1 MELCLEV
8 IFDFSEVVNERRRME
23 MEARKR
29 IIFPVDVPTAEE
41 AHKYIIL
48 FNGLIGVVKLGFEII
63 AHAFL
68 TGAQIFKMVLE
79 ETDLDVM
86 FDIKG
91 DDIPQTIAGLA
102 KQVALYGQN
111 RIFGFTIHCNAGR
124 KAIQDAVQAVKD
136 NFKGPNPP
144 MVIVVTLLTSLN
156 ESDFDDLD
164 IKAQTS
170 REIVLKRARMAAECG
185 AQAIVC
191 SAQETEEVKKVAPG
205 LIVINPGIKFA
216 DSKDKGAGGQ
226 KRIGTPGGAVANGA
240 DYLVIGTALKDGDAK
255 TNAERAIKEI
265 EEGLRIRE
273 SALNTDM
280 LVNVKKWLSV
290 KIYQHGGIKFDDVK
304 GFLFNLHKE
313 HPEAPVSPNYVEL
326 RRLFRNIMMRKTIA
340 GLMAPWVLEQNPK
353 RLIDLPESTTPLVST
368 LSDMTGI
375 EMISVRSEALKGGEK
390 DHGTKGVINGY
401 YEEGD
406 TALILD
412 DVVSSFAFTK
422 FKAIPLLREA
432 GFNLLP
438 VVGVVIDREE
448 GGRERLA
455 RQGFGLKSLLGLH
468 SDVTKYCIEAGL
480 ASEKIREMSI
490 AFAEAAKKFSL
501 AEA

>member
-156 ESDFDDLD
+156 ESDFEDLD
-164 IKAQTS
+164 IKA
-170 REIVLKRARMAAECG
+170 
-185 AQAIVC
+185 
-191 SAQETEEVKKVAPG
+191 
-205 LIVINPGIKFA
+205 
-216 DSKDKGAGGQ
+216 
-226 KRIGTPGGAVANGA
+226 
-240 DYLVIGTALKDGDAK
+240 
-255 TNAERAIKEI
+255 
-265 EEGLRIRE
+265 
-273 SALNTDM
+273 
-280 LVNVKKWLSV
+280 
-290 KIYQHGGIKFDDVK
+290 
-304 GFLFNLHKE
+304 
-313 HPEAPVSPNYVEL
+313 
-326 RRLFRNIMMRKTIA
+326 
-340 GLMAPWVLEQNPK
+340 
-353 RLIDLPESTTPLVST
+353 
-368 LSDMTGI
+368 
-375 EMISVRSEALKGGEK
+375 
-390 DHGTKGVINGY
+390 
-401 YEEGD
+401 
-406 TALILD
+406 
-412 DVVSSFAFTK
+412 
-422 FKAIPLLREA
+422 
-432 GFNLLP
+432 
-438 VVGVVIDREE
+438 
-448 GGRERLA
+448 
-455 RQGFGLKSLLGLH
+455 
-468 SDVTKYCIEAGL
+468 
-480 ASEKIREMSI
+480 
-490 AFAEAAKKFSL
+490 
-501 AEA
+501 